1 MGGVL
6 AVGVSGWFELESGV
20 LDADVE
26 VFGHAVLEVGQHL
39 GGVTVGE
46 ARLVQD
52 DVSRQ
57 HG

>member
-1 MGGVL
+1 MRL
-6 AVGVSGWFELESGV
+6 AVGVSGWFELESAV